1 MCAFLLA
8 LSNVRNVAI
17 HRGRTPLD
25 VRLDRKP
32 HCHSRTD
39 RSHSRDTAKTFR
51 FSPSSPRTIAFLHR
65 SRHCRQISTQQD
77 LQAPKQ
83 RKTKSTSS
91 VLNLVFLGPHLQITG
106 GDDACEGSQ
115 QPFGFWLQ
123 NRELTSSGPGTSLS
137 CRCRSTSCP
146 PRAWAA
152 PHKTP
157 LHNSKSASGS
167 AQESLACNALLHS
180 FKSHVLH

>member
-1 MCAFLLA
+1 MCATWQFTEDVPLLTSGLTGSHTATVA
-8 LSNVRNVAI
+8 LTEV
-17 HRGRTPLD
+17 
-25 VRLDRKP
+25 
-32 HCHSRTD
+32 
-39 RSHSRDTAKTFR
+39 TAETRQRHF
-51 FSPSSPRTIAFLHR
+51 AFLHR
-65 SRHCRQISTQQD
+65 LHGQSPSYTDLGTAGKFRLSKTCRRQSRE
-77 LQAPKQ
+77 
-83 RKTKSTSS
+83 KTKSTSS
-91 VLNLVFLGPHLQITG
+91 VLNLVWLGPHLQITG

-137 CRCRSTSCP
+137 CRCRSTSCL

-180 FKSHVLH
+180 FKCHVLH

>member
-1 MCAFLLA
+1 M
-8 LSNVRNVAI
+8 AI

-39 RSHSRDTAKTFR
+39 RSHSRDTAKTLR
-51 FSPSSPRTIAFLHR
+51 FLDGQSPSYTDLGTAGKFRLSKTCRR
-65 SRHCRQISTQQD
+65 QSRE
-77 LQAPKQ
+77 
-83 RKTKSTSS
+83 KTKSTSS

-137 CRCRSTSCP
+137 CRCRSTSCL